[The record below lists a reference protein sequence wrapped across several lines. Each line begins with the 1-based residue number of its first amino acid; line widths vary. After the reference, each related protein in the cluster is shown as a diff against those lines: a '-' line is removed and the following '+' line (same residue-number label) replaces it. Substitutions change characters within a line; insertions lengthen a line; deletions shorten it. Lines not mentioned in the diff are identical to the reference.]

1 MEPIFDVAI
10 LGLGAMGSAAAW
22 ALARRG
28 ARVVGCERFDLAHDR
43 GSSHGETRLVRK
55 AYFEHPDY
63 VPLLHRSYELWDE
76 IGEIV
81 GSPLLHRTGLLLCG
95 TPESELVSGAELA
108 AGRYGLALELQAPGS
123 HRPRLHDH
131 PDERLVFEPEG
142 GYVEVDR
149 AVRALQELARREG
162 ATLRGSTLVDGWNGD
177 GETLRIRTSRGEL
190 RARRLVLA
198 AGAWSGAFLTD
209 LGVSVV
215 AHRNLLFW
223 FPATPEWRTAP
234 CFAFDLPEGFFYGFP
249 DVSGR
254 GVKVAQHLA
263 GEIVAAP
270 ETVDRALRPADLAPV
285 ARFVAER
292 LEGVDPEPREHA
304 VCLYEMS
311 ADGHFVLCPHPG
323 DERIAIAA
331 GFSGHGFKFAPV
343 VGEALADLALDGRTE
358 LPIGFLGLGA
368 GRVGADPG
376 SER

>member
-1 MEPIFDVAI
+1 MAEPFDVAI
-10 LGLGAMGSAAAW
+10 LGLGGMGSAAAW

-43 GSSHGETRLVRK
+43 GSSHGETRLIRK

-63 VPLLHRSYELWDE
+63 VPLLQRSYELWDE
-76 IGEIV
+76 LGELA
-81 GSPLLHRTGLLLCG
+81 GSPLLHRSGLLLCG
-95 TPESELVSGAELA
+95 APESELVAGARLA
-108 AGRYGLALELQAPGS
+108 AERHALPLEAQAPGS
-123 HRPRLHDH
+123 CEPRFHDRAG
-131 PDERLVFEPEG
+131 ERLFVEPEG

-149 AVRALQELARREG
+149 AVRAFQELARREG
-162 ATLRGSTLVDGWNGD
+162 ATLLSSTPVEGWDDD
-177 GETLRIRTSRGEL
+177 GETLRLRTGRGEL

-198 AGAWSGAFLTD
+198 AGAWSGAFLAD

-223 FPATPEWRTAP
+223 FPATPAWRQAP

-249 DVSGR
+249 DLSGR
-254 GVKVAQHLA
+254 GVKVAQHLP

-270 ETVDRALRPADLAPV
+270 ESVDRELRPEDLAPV
-285 ARFVAER
+285 ARFVSER

-311 ADGHFVLCPHPG
+311 ADGHFVLCAHPG
-323 DERIAIAA
+323 DERVAIAA

-343 VGEALADLALDGRTE
+343 VGEALADLALDGGTD
-358 LPIGFLGLGA
+358 LPIEFLGLGA
-368 GRVGADPG
+368 GRLGADPG
-376 SER
+376 PER